1 MSEDLAL
8 FTRGLVKWYG
18 NVRAVDGIDLEVPR
32 GKVYGFLGRNG
43 AGKTTTIRMLLGL
56 VRPSAGEVVVLG
68 SPIRPGS
75 LAVLKK
81 VGYLVETPA
90 AYPNLTVCE
99 NLDIQR
105 RLLRVP
111 RQYLVDV
118 VELLGLARYRDLPAG
133 KLSLGN
139 KQRLS
144 LARALL
150 HRPELLLLDEPVN
163 GLDPAGIVE
172 IRELLRSL
180 ADRHGVTVFLSSH
193 NLSEIAH
200 LADRIGII
208 HEGRM
213 ITDLSREVLHGRL
226 NKVVEIDVSEPGRA
240 ASLLTSFF
248 GETRLEQTPEG
259 CLRLFDHFD
268 RTADITRILV
278 EGGLDVTRLCTTHE
292 DLEDYFLRLT
302 GGAA

>member
-43 AGKTTTIRMLLGL
+43 AGKTATIRMLLGL

-75 LAVLKK
+75 LAVLQR

-144 LARALL
+144 L
-150 HRPELLLLDEPVN
+150 
-163 GLDPAGIVE
+163 
-172 IRELLRSL
+172 
-180 ADRHGVTVFLSSH
+180 
-193 NLSEIAH
+193 
-200 LADRIGII
+200 
-208 HEGRM
+208 
-213 ITDLSREVLHGRL
+213 
-226 NKVVEIDVSEPGRA
+226 
-240 ASLLTSFF
+240 
-248 GETRLEQTPEG
+248 
-259 CLRLFDHFD
+259 
-268 RTADITRILV
+268 
-278 EGGLDVTRLCTTHE
+278 
-292 DLEDYFLRLT
+292 
-302 GGAA
+302 

>member
-1 MSEDLAL
+1 
-8 FTRGLVKWYG
+8 
-18 NVRAVDGIDLEVPR
+18 
-32 GKVYGFLGRNG
+32 
-43 AGKTTTIRMLLGL
+43 
-56 VRPSAGEVVVLG
+56 
-68 SPIRPGS
+68 
-75 LAVLKK
+75 
-81 VGYLVETPA
+81 
-90 AYPNLTVCE
+90 YPNLTVCE

-150 HRPELLLLDEPVN
+150 HRPELLLHDEPVN

-172 IRELLRSL
+172 IRELLPSL

-200 LADRIGII
+200 LADRTGII

-292 DLEDYFLRLT
+292 DLEDYFLRDRQSTRLNSSHVT
-302 GGAA
+302 